1 MEEEILY
8 NQLIKNYLLLSDGD
22 RSFFSQYKMSQARF
36 YALVNVYQNPGISL
50 TELSEKLLCTKGN
63 TTRILKSLEKD
74 QYLIRETDKT
84 DRRAYQLVLS
94 EMGLREIEKLIHEYQ
109 IFNQERFSS
118 IPDIENLTKSI
129 KMMNTQL
136 EKQLS

>member
-1 MEEEILY
+1 MKEEILY

-84 DRRAYQLVLS
+84 DRRAFQLVLS
-94 EMGLREIEKLIHEYQ
+94 EMGLKETEKLIHNYQ

-118 IPDIENLTKSI
+118 IPDIENLTNLI

>member
-1 MEEEILY
+1 MEDENLY

-22 RSFFSQYKMSQARF
+22 RRFFSKYNLSQARF
-36 YALVNVYQNPGISL
+36 YALVLVYQNPGISL
-50 TELSEKLLCTKGN
+50 TELSEHLLCTKGN

-74 QYLIRETDKT
+74 QYLIRETDQT
-84 DRRAYQLVLS
+84 DRRAFQLVLS
-94 EMGLREIEKLIHEYQ
+94 DFGLREIEKLIQDYQ

-118 IPDIENLTKSI
+118 ITNKENLTNLI